1 MGQRLNIE
9 IKNRGHLLANAYYHW
24 SGYTGTAVCLTM
36 IVLSKISEDET
47 LRSKCRD
54 TREYAIRL
62 LEETSAGI
70 NVKEREE
77 IKKFPRLKR
86 YKIQD
91 AVSRNRGLIAIT
103 ESGMQETRKYEE
115 ARVTIDIGTQKVSFG
130 ACWYMPKDEYVENFD
145 KDEEEYAALPEYD
158 FKPDMTFKKFSAF
171 AEQYQKWYEEQ
182 PYAIRLPDGNVIGW
196 IE

>member
-1 MGQRLNIE
+1 MGQRLNVE

-62 LEETSAGI
+62 LEETGAGI
-70 NVKEREE
+70 SVREREE
-77 IKKFPRLKR
+77 TKKFPRLKQ

-91 AVSRNRGLIAIT
+91 AVDRNKGLIAIT
-103 ESGMQETRKYEE
+103 KSGMQETRKWEE
-115 ARVTIDIGTQKVSFG
+115 ARTTVDIGTQKVSFG
-130 ACWYMPKDEYVENFD
+130 ACWYMSKDEYAENY
-145 KDEEEYAALPEYD
+145 EEGGEEYATLPEYD
-158 FKPDMTFKKFSAF
+158 FKPDMTFEEFSAF
-171 AEQYQKWYEEQ
+171 AEQYQEWYEELQ
-182 PYAIRLPDGNVIGW
+182 YAIRLPDGNVIGW